1 MRCLGLLL
9 ICLLL
14 SGCMDAAMSGANA
27 LYDHRSV
34 QNNIQN
40 HYQQVAVY
48 NAIKQDPKIKQPTDI
63 GVSALNN
70 TILLTGQT
78 PDSSSREEA
87 NLDAK
92 TTANV
97 QTVLNFID
105 ISAPLSSGTKLED
118 SWITTKIK
126 TKFITSNDV
135 SPDSLKIVTDDG
147 VVYLMGS
154 VPRSEANAA
163 IDIARDTDGV
173 KKVITVIYFLDP
185 STS

>member
-1 MRCLGLLL
+1 MN
-9 ICLLL
+9 
-14 SGCMDAAMSGANA
+14 AAMSSANA

-63 GVSALNN
+63 GVSAINN

-78 PDSSSREEA
+78 PDFASRQEA
-87 NLDAK
+87 GLDAK
-92 TTANV
+92 MTPDVT
-97 QTVLNFID
+97 TVLNFID
-105 ISAPLSSGTKLED
+105 ISPPVSEGTKLAD

-126 TKFITSNDV
+126 TKFVTSNDV
-135 SPDSLKIVTDDG
+135 SPDSIKIITDDG

-154 VPRSEANAA
+154 VPRLEANAA
-163 IDIARDTDGV
+163 INIARDTDGV
-173 KKVITVIYFLDP
+173 KKVVTVIYFLDP